1 MSRVL
6 SVFPKILVVKKKNE
20 FYGAREMVQQLRRVR
35 TERQRTQV

>member
-20 FYGAREMVQQLRRVR
+20 FYGAREMVQQLRVR